1 MIHLKQGVI
10 KLEKWL
16 EKRISFIKGLF
27 FVSCAYIIIKM
38 VDNYQVFFAS
48 FKDILAT
55 LSPFLLAF
63 IIAYIFNPVMMFI
76 EKRFKVKRNLS
87 LSLTYFG
94 FLLLCYLMISFI
106 FPVIYH
112 SASDLIKQI
121 PSYAT
126 EIQTWIN
133 GWTNQMSGFDFG
145 ELNEFKTQLLS
156 MIPKVTEILTSSI
169 GSLVSITYGAVTL
182 TGNVLLA
189 FIISIYILVEK
200 EKFTEM
206 SKKLIYIIFRPK
218 NAGYILQTSRLFH
231 ENIGKYLI
239 GKSIDSIF
247 VGICATIGLA
257 LMGAKYAVLLG
268 VIFGLTNMVPFVGPI
283 FGTLIAVG
291 INLFY
296 NPIVAIIALIFLLIV
311 QQVESLIIDPKVV
324 GQKMGLNPFF
334 TLLAVTVGGK
344 LMGIVGMILG
354 VPIMGVLK
362 LYASNAIN
370 YYYDKTIL
378 VCEQEESDE

>member
-1 MIHLKQGVI
+1 MI
-10 KLEKWL
+10 KLEKWT

-27 FVSCAYIIIKM
+27 FVACAYIIIKM
-38 VDNYQVFFAS
+38 VDNYQLFFAN
-48 FKDILAT
+48 FKEIVAT
-55 LSPFLLAF
+55 VSPFLLAF
-63 IIAYIFNPVMMFI
+63 IIAYIFNPAMMFI

-87 LSLTYFG
+87 ITLTYLG
-94 FLLLCYLMISFI
+94 FIVLCYLIISFI

-126 EIQTWIN
+126 EIQSWIN
-133 GWTNQMSGFDFG
+133 GWTNQISGFDFG
-145 ELNEFKTQLLS
+145 ELNDFKTQLLG
-156 MIPKVTEILTSSI
+156 MIPKITEILTNSI

-200 EKFTEM
+200 EKFIEM
-206 SKKLIYIIFRPK
+206 SKKVIYITFRPK
-218 NAGYILQTSRLFH
+218 NALYMLETARLFH

-268 VIFGLTNMVPFVGPI
+268 LIFGITNMVPFVGPI

-354 VPIMGVLK
+354 VPIMGVIK

-370 YYYDKTIL
+370 HYYEKTIPTSIS
-378 VCEQEESDE
+378 EEVTE